1 MQKRRGFTVVEFMI
15 VILVIGIL
23 ASIAAPQFMK
33 ARESSRAKTCASAL
47 KQIESAKSQ
56 WALELGKGEDAAP
69 HMNDLVPYV
78 KEWPICMSGGT
89 YTIGKVGEIATC
101 SAGHTY

>member
-23 ASIAAPQFMK
+23 ASIAAPQFMN
-33 ARESSRAKTCASAL
+33 ARESSRARTCAAAL

-56 WALELGKGEDAAP
+56 WALEQGKGEDAAP
-69 HMNDLVPYV
+69 AVNDLVPYV
-78 KEWPICMSGGT
+78 KQWPTCMSGGT
-89 YTIGKVGEIATC
+89 YTIGKVGEMATC
-101 SAGHTY
+101 SASHTY